1 MSEKKKTMR
10 AVIEII
16 IAVLVIS
23 AVYFIIRGM
32 DRHDVRIRQAATENE
47 TQRVWKEFQE
57 KTVSIKLHKKTW
69 KFAHPV
75 QTYLFIG
82 TDKSGNEDAEGEE
95 YHGSMADALMLVV
108 VDKEEKTYG
117 ILQLNR
123 DTITEVPML
132 LQDGSANASAQMQ
145 LCTAHW
151 YGKDKAASCDNTVET
166 VSKMLGGLP
175 IDGYYALKMDAMPLL
190 NHEVGGVT
198 VTLEDDMTKL
208 DPAMKKGATL
218 TLTDR
223 LALPLFV
230 PVTHFAVLHER
241 DRIIVL
247 SAVFESR
254 APDRPVTDFNRIHVF
269 LVIDHRKVIAFLN
282 PEKVDRPGVN
292 IRQIHR
298 QHRTHPIVDHAIP
311 QRRRNGGRLHPPF
324 DGHVL
329 RIHIDPH
336 RIPAQVEHQVIGHRS
351 LVHEIGQP
359 GRRVFRL
366 EGGIFLPC
374 LDPAQAEHGLR
385 LPGNLIDQAGTHA
398 VTTENLP
405 DRFAEFHGILGKVV
419 FPDVDSVKQDGRI
432 FLRHINE
439 GVGFG
444 RRSAAVQRQNNE
456 YGEHQHPARGNRNDF
471 PIFFHSAK
479 LLSFPRTRNVRK
491 EVFMVILRTG
501 AAARHS
507 VRRLFSECVDRL
519 PNPRQ
524 PFEKTF
530 QSIQRQHIR
539 PVAFRNGRV
548 RMRFDKKTVD
558 AGRDRCARNGFD
570 HFGLPAG
577 HAARLVGLL
586 QRMGNVHNHGIT
598 EVLHRRDAAHIDD
611 QVVITDVCSSDLRSA
626 SRSDCPHRGLSRRR
640 RTSLPEREI
649 VPF

>member
-16 IAVLVIS
+16 IAVLVII

-57 KTVSIKLHKKTW
+57 KPVSIKLHKKTW

-223 LALPLFV
+223 QAELLMQSRYAMDD
-230 PVTHFAVLHER
+230 
-241 DRIIVL
+241 DRNTQ
-247 SAVFESR
+247 R
-254 APDRPVTDFNRIHVF
+254 MR
-269 LVIDHRKVIAFLN
+269 
-282 PEKVDRPGVN
+282 
-292 IRQIHR
+292 RQ
-298 QHRTHPIVDHAIP
+298 Q
-311 QRRRNGGRLHPPF
+311 
-324 DGHVL
+324 
-329 RIHIDPH
+329 
-336 RIPAQVEHQVIGHRS
+336 
-351 LVHEIGQP
+351 
-359 GRRVFRL
+359 
-366 EGGIFLPC
+366 IFLK
-374 LDPAQAEHGLR
+374 AFMKKIKKQ
-385 LPGNLIDQAGTHA
+385 NAGDINAT
-398 VTTENLP
+398 
-405 DRFAEFHGILGKVV
+405 
-419 FPDVDSVKQDGRI
+419 VK
-432 FLRHINE
+432 L
-439 GVGFG
+439 
-444 RRSAAVQRQNNE
+444 
-456 YGEHQHPARGNRNDF
+456 Y
-471 PIFFHSAK
+471 
-479 LLSFPRTRNVRK
+479 
-491 EVFMVILRTG
+491 
-501 AAARHS
+501 
-507 VRRLFSECVDRL
+507 DRL
-519 PNPRQ
+519 RPYATTDIKMNDLTALLKDMQ
-524 PFEKTF
+524 GYTDKGIITIDGTSKIGEKL
-530 QSIQRQHIR
+530 HD
-539 PVAFRNGRV
+539 G
-548 RMRFDKKTVD
+548 KKHWEFYMDEDSLETSMKQ
-558 AGRDRCARNGFD
+558 
-570 HFGLPAG
+570 LYL
-577 HAARLVGLL
+577 LVQEKGK
-586 QRMGNVHNHGIT
+586 
-598 EVLHRRDAAHIDD
+598 
-611 QVVITDVCSSDLRSA
+611 
-626 SRSDCPHRGLSRRR
+626 
-640 RTSLPEREI
+640 
-649 VPF
+649 

>member
-208 DPAMKKGATL
+208 DPAMKKGTTL

-223 LALPLFV
+223 QAELLMQSRY
-230 PVTHFAVLHER
+230 TMED
-241 DRIIVL
+241 DRNTQ
-247 SAVFESR
+247 R
-254 APDRPVTDFNRIHVF
+254 MR
-269 LVIDHRKVIAFLN
+269 
-282 PEKVDRPGVN
+282 
-292 IRQIHR
+292 RQ
-298 QHRTHPIVDHAIP
+298 Q
-311 QRRRNGGRLHPPF
+311 
-324 DGHVL
+324 
-329 RIHIDPH
+329 
-336 RIPAQVEHQVIGHRS
+336 
-351 LVHEIGQP
+351 
-359 GRRVFRL
+359 
-366 EGGIFLPC
+366 IFLK
-374 LDPAQAEHGLR
+374 AFMKKIKKQ
-385 LPGNLIDQAGTHA
+385 NAGDINAT
-398 VTTENLP
+398 
-405 DRFAEFHGILGKVV
+405 
-419 FPDVDSVKQDGRI
+419 VK
-432 FLRHINE
+432 L
-439 GVGFG
+439 
-444 RRSAAVQRQNNE
+444 
-456 YGEHQHPARGNRNDF
+456 Y
-471 PIFFHSAK
+471 
-479 LLSFPRTRNVRK
+479 
-491 EVFMVILRTG
+491 
-501 AAARHS
+501 
-507 VRRLFSECVDRL
+507 DRL
-519 PNPRQ
+519 RPYATTDIKMNDLTALLKDMQ
-524 PFEKTF
+524 GYTDKGIITIDGTSKIGEKL
-530 QSIQRQHIR
+530 HD
-539 PVAFRNGRV
+539 G
-548 RMRFDKKTVD
+548 KKHWEFYMDEDSLETSMKQ
-558 AGRDRCARNGFD
+558 
-570 HFGLPAG
+570 LYL
-577 HAARLVGLL
+577 LVQEKGK
-586 QRMGNVHNHGIT
+586 
-598 EVLHRRDAAHIDD
+598 
-611 QVVITDVCSSDLRSA
+611 
-626 SRSDCPHRGLSRRR
+626 
-640 RTSLPEREI
+640 
-649 VPF
+649 

>member
-16 IAVLVIS
+16 IAVLVII

-57 KTVSIKLHKKTW
+57 KPVSIKLHKKTW

-223 LALPLFV
+223 QAELLMQSRYAMDD
-230 PVTHFAVLHER
+230 
-241 DRIIVL
+241 DRNTQ
-247 SAVFESR
+247 R
-254 APDRPVTDFNRIHVF
+254 MR
-269 LVIDHRKVIAFLN
+269 
-282 PEKVDRPGVN
+282 
-292 IRQIHR
+292 RQ
-298 QHRTHPIVDHAIP
+298 Q
-311 QRRRNGGRLHPPF
+311 
-324 DGHVL
+324 
-329 RIHIDPH
+329 
-336 RIPAQVEHQVIGHRS
+336 
-351 LVHEIGQP
+351 
-359 GRRVFRL
+359 
-366 EGGIFLPC
+366 IFLK
-374 LDPAQAEHGLR
+374 AFMKKIKKQ
-385 LPGNLIDQAGTHA
+385 NAG
-398 VTTENLP
+398 
-405 DRFAEFHGILGKVV
+405 
-419 FPDVDSVKQDGRI
+419 DVNATVK
-432 FLRHINE
+432 L
-439 GVGFG
+439 
-444 RRSAAVQRQNNE
+444 
-456 YGEHQHPARGNRNDF
+456 Y
-471 PIFFHSAK
+471 
-479 LLSFPRTRNVRK
+479 
-491 EVFMVILRTG
+491 
-501 AAARHS
+501 
-507 VRRLFSECVDRL
+507 DRL
-519 PNPRQ
+519 RPYATTDIKMNDLTALLKDMQ
-524 PFEKTF
+524 GYTDKGIITIDGTSKIGEKL
-530 QSIQRQHIR
+530 HD
-539 PVAFRNGRV
+539 G
-548 RMRFDKKTVD
+548 KKHWEFYMDEDSLETSMKQ
-558 AGRDRCARNGFD
+558 
-570 HFGLPAG
+570 LYP
-577 HAARLVGLL
+577 LVQEKGK
-586 QRMGNVHNHGIT
+586 
-598 EVLHRRDAAHIDD
+598 
-611 QVVITDVCSSDLRSA
+611 
-626 SRSDCPHRGLSRRR
+626 
-640 RTSLPEREI
+640 
-649 VPF
+649 